1 MNKDR
6 KLLIY
11 YACSLLIIL
20 TLYSGCEETSVT
32 GIFQNPV
39 YEGYDEREAAVN
51 MTLAALCYTAE
62 NNPNVLEIRDSLI
75 LQLSDTAY
83 STRGQWKLAW
93 GPGVSLSRGNM
104 MYVAVDSTSDTI
116 YFVIAVRGTDWGFP
130 SNIQEDLEVWN
141 LVRFPYGGAGD
152 SVAEGSFYGLDTL
165 LAATDPVTG
174 QTLETFLKEIPLG
187 HLKVYITGHSLGGA
201 LATLVTSWFLNHYYT
216 TKFKLET
223 YTFASPSVGNA
234 FFVDHYHTFLLAAGA
249 ENHRVVNTKDL
260 VPYAWAGLNNIIH
273 DNVPT
278 TVPLGVAVSIGL
290 IQSYFNTYG
299 IVYKHVETRV
309 PIGYLTPSNCSGG
322 TTNENY
328 FCWVAFEHNTNNY
341 LRLLHAD
348 TVNVR

>member
-1 MNKDR
+1 MK
-6 KLLIY
+6 KVLILFCVLLVIV
-11 YACSLLIIL
+11 SLS
-20 TLYSGCEETSVT
+20 TCGGDSVT
-32 GIFQNPV
+32 GIFYNPMFG
-39 YEGYDEREAAVN
+39 GYDEGEAGVN

-62 NNPNVLEIRDSLI
+62 NNPNVMEIRDSLI
-75 LQLSDTAY
+75 LQLSDTTY

-93 GPGVSLSRGNM
+93 GPGVSLSRGNL
-104 MYVAVDSTSDTI
+104 MYVAVDSTSDTT
-116 YFVIAVRGTDWGFP
+116 YFTIAVRGTDWEFP
-130 SNIQEDLEVWN
+130 SNIEEDMEVWN
-141 LVRFPYGGAGD
+141 LVRYPYGGAGD

-165 LAATDPVTG
+165 LAATDPIQG
-174 QTLETFLKEIPLG
+174 QTLEKFLDAIPLG
-187 HLKVYITGHSLGGA
+187 HLKMYVTGHSLGGA
-201 LATLVTSWFLNHYYT
+201 LATLVTSWFVYRNYT
-216 TKFKLET
+216 NKFKLET

-234 FFVDHYHTFLLAAGA
+234 SFVDHYHTSLLSAGA

-273 DNVPT
+273 DNVPIQ
-278 TVPLGVAVSIGL
+278 VPLSVAVSIGL

-309 PIGYLTPSNCSGG
+309 PIGYLTPTDCNSGSY
-322 TTNENY
+322 TEQY